1 MNTPPTSP
9 RGTVLL
15 LVSVLLLVITVLAL
29 AAIGFSNS
37 ERTASS
43 GFRSSEELAAC
54 AETGRQYLLS
64 RFRLFGQAP
73 TQLSAT
79 DVRLDQPGLP
89 ACEES
94 DGTLPKDP
102 DVRCIRS
109 GHIGQVDVV
118 GVRSLSRTALGNT
131 KNAFDLTNRIAPA
144 SSLGGQTYHVVVHCR
159 DGRGAES
166 EVEFTLRFGL

>member
-1 MNTPPTSP
+1 MKPPPSSP
-9 RGTVLL
+9 RGSVLLLVTVLL
-15 LVSVLLLVITVLAL
+15 LVVTVLAL
-29 AAIGFSNS
+29 AALGFSGA
-37 ERTASS
+37 ERNASS

-54 AETGRQYLLS
+54 ADAGRQYLLS
-64 RFRLFGQAP
+64 RFRLFGQPP
-73 TQLSAT
+73 TQLAPT
-79 DVRLDQPGLP
+79 DVRLDRAGLP
-89 ACEES
+89 ACEEA

-109 GHIGQVDVV
+109 GHIGEVDVV
-118 GVRSLSRTALGNT
+118 GVRSLSRGTLGSAR
-131 KNAFDLTNRIAPA
+131 NAFDLTNRIAPA